1 MVRFKWIFL
10 IIYKFKINR
19 YGIKKKKKK
28 KKKNEDDILL
38 KPIIKEKEKSLRK

>member
-1 MVRFKWIFL
+1 MESKN
-10 IIYKFKINR
+10 KNKK
-19 YGIKKKKKK
+19 KKKKKK